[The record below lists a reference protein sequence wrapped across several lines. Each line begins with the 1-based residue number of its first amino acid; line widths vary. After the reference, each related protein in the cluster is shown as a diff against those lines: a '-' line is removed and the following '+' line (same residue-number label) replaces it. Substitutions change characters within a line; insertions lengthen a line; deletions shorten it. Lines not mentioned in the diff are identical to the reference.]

1 MSQQCEMM
9 IQTSEVKLQKEE
21 GEDANLRAVYSNQWP
36 LPTSA
41 ALNGPYK
48 NNISMYRSKLQI
60 AATQDQATNQRFL
73 QQRGDLAILTK
84 SKQELMSE
92 IPSSAAVADVS
103 QMPAAVAVKQALDNI
118 EQAKAKRDGAL
129 KEAVENLA
137 NLNMIDQ
144 LLQVHQ
150 GGLQKDAVFKERRE
164 VYDEYFKRITEQN
177 ALIESSN

>member
-1 MSQQCEMM
+1 
-9 IQTSEVKLQKEE
+9 
-21 GEDANLRAVYSNQWP
+21 
-36 LPTSA
+36 
-41 ALNGPYK
+41 
-48 NNISMYRSKLQI
+48 MYRSKLQI

-137 NLNMIDQ
+137 NLNMID
-144 LLQVHQ
+144 
-150 GGLQKDAVFKERRE
+150 
-164 VYDEYFKRITEQN
+164 
-177 ALIESSN
+177 